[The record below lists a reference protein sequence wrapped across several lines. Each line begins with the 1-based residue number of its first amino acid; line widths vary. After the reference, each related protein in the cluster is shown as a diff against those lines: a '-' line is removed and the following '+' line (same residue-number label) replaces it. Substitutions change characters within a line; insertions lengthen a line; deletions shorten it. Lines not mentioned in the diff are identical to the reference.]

1 MVRNLCVG
9 EKYTD
14 KQGNE
19 KMKWNT
25 LGVIFTSGEKEYVK
39 LFHMPG
45 VLISVFEPRPKDTA
59 PKDEGWKE

>member
-1 MVRNLCVG
+1 MSVRNLCVG

-45 VLISVFEPRPKDTA
+45 VLINVFTPKPKDSA
-59 PKDEGWKE
+59 PKDEGWK